1 MRSRFSIP
9 GALYLMLLLFGCGAE
24 RQNPSPGS
32 MAEPPVE
39 SVPQTEARPDATAE
53 RHRALMTFAQE
64 RQLEE
69 QLIGAVMQDL
79 GERLLERPYFVGP
92 LDGFEEETLV
102 VRLDSFDCFT
112 FVDAVLAMARGVRA
126 GDYSFDGYKD
136 RTREQRYRGGQ
147 MRGYCSRTHYFTEWI
162 ADNEARGIVRD
173 ITQEIS
179 GEPLPKRFGFMTA
192 HREEYPK
199 LARSDSAFRCIQE
212 VEARLNRRLNIYY
225 IPEHRI
231 REAYHEL
238 RAGDIV
244 AAATDIAGL
253 DVTHTGLVYKGE
265 DGSTGLL
272 HASTNGGV
280 KISPDLQMYIEGI
293 EAQIGIIVAR
303 PIIR

>member
-1 MRSRFSIP
+1 MRSRSSIP
-9 GALYLMLLLFGCGAE
+9 CALYLILLLFGCGAE
-24 RQNPSPGS
+24 RQEPSPGS
-32 MAEPPVE
+32 MAEPPPE
-39 SVPQTEARPDATAE
+39 AVPQPDARPDATAD
-53 RHRALMTFAQE
+53 HNRALMTFAQE
-64 RQLEE
+64 GQMEE
-69 QLIGAVMQDL
+69 QFIGAVMQDL
-79 GERLLERPYFVGP
+79 GERLLDRPYMVGP

-112 FVDAVLAMARGVRA
+112 FIEAVLAMARGVRA

-147 MRGYCSRTHYFTEWI
+147 MRGYCSRMHYFTEWI

-173 ITQEIS
+173 ITQEVG

-192 HREEYPK
+192 HREEYPQ
-199 LARSDSAFRCIQE
+199 LARSDSAFACIQE
-212 VEARLNRRLNIYY
+212 IEARLNRRLKIYY

-231 REAYHEL
+231 REAYREL

-272 HASTNGGV
+272 HASTDGGV
-280 KISPDLQMYIEGI
+280 KISPDLQNYVEGI
-293 EAQIGIIVAR
+293 EAQIGIVVAR
-303 PIIR
+303 PISR